1 MSVERFLTGKPETVR
16 KLNLLVDAIKSLQSL
31 NGDIFIRA
39 ANTPAGTTVRLN
51 ITAVLERIMKNSGTP
66 FRHGHA
72 LGRFTPANLGS
83 GESAIVPHSTLTTIP
98 INFSTSN
105 PDGWLDTDTGIFT
118 VPIDGVY
125 FVSGGFIIDFG
136 NLHDEHAW
144 VAVNGGGNV
153 ISTPTVTRPV
163 SAPGDI
169 EFFAVQGMMKLFAEQ
184 TVTFQAF
191 HLAGGANTMEVSDG
205 NGGHAGLWLID
216 KL

>member
-1 MSVERFLTGKPETVR
+1 MTVERFLTGKPETIR
-16 KLNLLVDAIKSLQSL
+16 KQNLLVDAVRSLQNL
-31 NGDIFIRA
+31 NGDVFIRA
-39 ANTPAGTTVRLN
+39 VNTPVGTTVRLN
-51 ITAVLERIMKNSGTP
+51 IAAVLERIMKNSGTP

-72 LGRFTPANLGS
+72 LGQYTPANLGS
-83 GESAIVPHSTLTTIP
+83 GESATVPHSTLTTIP
-98 INFSTSN
+98 INFSISN

-118 VPIDGVY
+118 VPVDGIY
-125 FVSGGFIIDFG
+125 FVSGGFVIVFD

-144 VAVNGGGNV
+144 VAVNGGGAI

-163 SAPGDI
+163 SAPGDF
-169 EFFAVQGMMKLFAEQ
+169 EFFAVQGILKLEAQQ

-205 NGGHAGLWLID
+205 NGTHAGLWLID